1 METNNF
7 PNKSDSAIGATA
19 NMAGRVGTAAA
30 NVLDATK
37 AAGKQIGAVANE
49 EMTNLKADL
58 DDLISRLPSLSE
70 VDLNV
75 AKEKLLAKIES
86 TKVAAKGVT
95 ADVQQQLNHGVDVT
109 SEYVKERP
117 LQSIAVATGIG
128 ILLGMLIARR

>member
-58 DDLISRLPSLSE
+58 DDLISRLPSFSE
-70 VDLNV
+70 IGR
-75 AKEKLLAKIES
+75 AS
-86 TKVAAKGVT
+86 CR
-95 ADVQQQLNHGVDVT
+95 
-109 SEYVKERP
+109 ER
-117 LQSIAVATGIG
+117 V
-128 ILLGMLIARR
+128 